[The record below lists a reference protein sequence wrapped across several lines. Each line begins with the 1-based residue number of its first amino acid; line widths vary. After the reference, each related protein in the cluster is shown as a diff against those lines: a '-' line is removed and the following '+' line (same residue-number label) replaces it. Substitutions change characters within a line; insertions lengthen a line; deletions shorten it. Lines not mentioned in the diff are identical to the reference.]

1 MSNDDIIEQIK
12 KTNYTLEIISK
23 QINELK
29 TELKKEFEHI
39 AKMCS

>member
-1 MSNDDIIEQIK
+1 MSNDDIIEVLKQI
-12 KTNYTLEIISK
+12 NYTLGIISK

-29 TELKKEFEHI
+29 TELRKDFEHI

>member
-1 MSNDDIIEQIK
+1 MSNDDIIEVLKQ
-12 KTNYTLEIISK
+12 TNYILGVISK
-23 QINELK
+23 QINELR